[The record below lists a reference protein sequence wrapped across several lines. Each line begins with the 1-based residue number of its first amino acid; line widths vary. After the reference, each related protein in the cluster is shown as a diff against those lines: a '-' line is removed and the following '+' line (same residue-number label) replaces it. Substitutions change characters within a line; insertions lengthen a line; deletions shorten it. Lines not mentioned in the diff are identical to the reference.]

1 MNVYK
6 FAEVPVGIEF
16 RGKYFEKKSMEYLA
30 DGETPKF
37 CISVNLQDLMYEQEH
52 AEDNTRYP
60 QDYLEYIAIYRK
72 FCEKVLDYG
81 VSARWSILRSPS
93 VSFWV

>member
-37 CISVNLQDLMYEQEH
+37 CISVNLPDLMYEQEPAH
-52 AEDNTRYP
+52 
-60 QDYLEYIAIYRK
+60 
-72 FCEKVLDYG
+72 
-81 VSARWSILRSPS
+81 
-93 VSFWV
+93 

>member
-52 AEDNTRYP
+52 AEVRSDNHVT
-60 QDYLEYIAIYRK
+60 DGGRK
-72 FCEKVLDYG
+72 RI
-81 VSARWSILRSPS
+81 S
-93 VSFWV
+93 